1 MKKLAAILIGLVVL
15 CCGISPALVQPAYAD
30 VCSDA
35 DADMKDVLGCNN
47 KDKTIG
53 SVGNYWINVVLSFVG
68 LAAVIVIIIGGISYT
83 KSMGDPGKAKRAR
96 DTIIYGV
103 VGLVVALLAYA
114 IVALVSENIKG
125 YDKL

>member
-1 MKKLAAILIGLVVL
+1 MWYGGDNAGDTVAIPLSPKTVKTAAITLSVSFFIRILPFL
-15 CCGISPALVQPAYAD
+15 F
-30 VCSDA
+30 
-35 DADMKDVLGCNN
+35 ADMKDVLGRNN

-103 VGLVVALLAYA
+103 VGLVVALLAPPFDLHA
-114 IVALVSENIKG
+114 SL
-125 YDKL
+125 